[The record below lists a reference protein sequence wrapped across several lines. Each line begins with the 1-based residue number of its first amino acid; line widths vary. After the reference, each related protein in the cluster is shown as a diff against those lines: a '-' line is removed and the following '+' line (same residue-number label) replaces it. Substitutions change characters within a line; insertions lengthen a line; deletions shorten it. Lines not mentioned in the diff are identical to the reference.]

1 MIASI
6 PLIVAQFT
14 AVSILTSVF
23 LAKNRLM
30 TPVISTLNVIQD
42 AAVLVIAQTLWIA
55 ILHAQLILIAIPL
68 GPAVVRDI
76 ARAML
81 FAKGIKQQETHA
93 I

>member
-42 AAVLVIAQTLWIA
+42 AAVLVIAQTL
-55 ILHAQLILIAIPL
+55 
-68 GPAVVRDI
+68 
-76 ARAML
+76 
-81 FAKGIKQQETHA
+81 
-93 I
+93 